1 MCPRL
6 KGSYKMST
14 PFKYNPGVLGDDEL
28 VRSFVVR
35 HKWLELCLEAL
46 KENVES
52 ASSNR
57 HLLVVGPRGSGK
69 TMLVRRVAAEV
80 RSNPEHGRTWFP
92 VVYGEESYQVS
103 SAGEFWLEAMVHLS
117 NNVSGHKFDRTLDE
131 LREEQK
137 DATLRERA
145 LALLLDFAEGKGKR
159 LLLVVE
165 NLNMLCEQITPE
177 SAWELR
183 HTLINEPRIMLLGT
197 ATSRFDAIMHADQ
210 AWYELF
216 AVHELKPLDRK
227 ESHTLWQAVTNQDLR
242 PGHVRAIRILTGG
255 NPRLLTVLAGFA
267 ANRSFRELMEQL
279 VHLIDDHTEY
289 FKGHLDA
296 LPPKERKV
304 FVAVLEYWNPATAAD
319 LAHTARMS
327 VNEVSALL
335 NRLVSRG
342 AVELFEERPRRKLYQ
357 ASERLYNIYYLMRRR
372 GQPADRVRAA
382 VSFMVMFYGGRQL
395 AKTIADLAREACGL
409 RTGKSEDHFTAYA
422 ELAQRVPREIWTRAL
437 EQTPPEF
444 FDRPDAPEAVR
455 HLPKASALGALVKR
469 ANELFRT
476 GNWGEAEQ
484 SYRQAIEVDPNQGRI
499 WQRLGSVLEEMGRSD
514 DAEGAYRKSLEL
526 GPPSALAWDRLGD
539 SLARRGSAA
548 EAEQAFR
555 KAIDLDPK
563 YPCAWHNLG
572 YLLSTRKRHKE
583 AEQACRTAIEIDPE
597 HVGAWNDLGN
607 VLSRSGR
614 LDESERAYRKAIEI
628 DPKYELPWTNLGVLL
643 RKRNR
648 NAEARTCFETAIGL
662 KPEKEHAWYGLGHL
676 ISEVDPPA
684 EAERFWEAA
693 LQVHPTLARCAV
705 HLLDAR
711 LQRGVA
717 TDTLLRE
724 AEEWI
729 EQSGRTANILASM
742 ANFVLRAKLN
752 AALPQAEIWA
762 REGVS
767 KKPNGRVAET
777 LALVLAAQGKWT
789 EALDAIRSLADAAV
803 DSKEALKRV
812 TEFLIQAAS
821 AGQTEA
827 AIKALVGSRGAA
839 VLEPLIVGLRLFLGE
854 SPQVAKEILE
864 IGKDVAER
872 IRELATARVRSTQE
886 VTIASTPAVTSAS
899 AASASSQPSRSTS

>member
-1 MCPRL
+1 MNA
-6 KGSYKMST
+6 

-46 KENVES
+46 KENAAS
-52 ASSNR
+52 TSSNR

-80 RSNPEHGRTWFP
+80 RSNPEYGQTWFP

-117 NNVSGHKFDRTLDE
+117 NSLEHKFGRTLDE

-137 DATLRERA
+137 DARLRERA
-145 LALLLDFAEGKGKR
+145 VAQLLDFAESVSKR

-197 ATSRFDAIMHADQ
+197 ATTRFDEITHAGR

-216 AVHELKPLDRK
+216 AVHELKPLHRK
-227 ESHTLWQAVTNQDLR
+227 ESHTLWQAVANQDLK

-255 NPRLLTVLAGFA
+255 NPRLLTILAGFA

-304 FVAVLEYWNPATAAD
+304 FVAVLEHWNPVTAAD
-319 LAHTARMS
+319 LARSARMS

-342 AVELFEERPRRKLYQ
+342 AVELPGDRPRRKLYQ

-395 AKTIADLAREACGL
+395 ARTIADLAREACGL
-409 RTGKSEDHFTAYA
+409 PAGKSDDHFTAYT
-422 ELAQRVPREIWTRAL
+422 ELAQRVPHEVLARAL

-444 FDRPDAPEAVR
+444 FDRPDTPASVR
-455 HLPKASALGALVKR
+455 CLPKASSVASIMKR
-469 ANELFRT
+469 ANELFRRR
-476 GNWGEAEQ
+476 NWSEAERLYQ
-484 SYRQAIEVDPNQGRI
+484 QAIAVDPNPGPI
-499 WQRLGSVLEEMGRSD
+499 WQRLGWVLEEMGRLKE
-514 DAEGAYRKSLEL
+514 AEEALRKSIDL
-526 GPPSALAWDRLGD
+526 GPARAPAWNSLGD
-539 SLARRGSAA
+539 NLAKQGQLA
-548 EAEQAFR
+548 EAEQAFRRAIDVDPNDPCSWHNLGYLLGTLKRYKEGEQACRKAIELDPGHVGAWSDLGTVLSRRGHLEEAERAFR

-563 YPCAWHNLG
+563 DEVPWVNLG
-572 YLLSTRKRHKE
+572 ALLRRRKRHTE
-583 AEQACRTAIEIDPE
+583 AK
-597 HVGAWNDLGN
+597 
-607 VLSRSGR
+607 S
-614 LDESERAYRKAIEI
+614 AYQ
-628 DPKYELPWTNLGVLL
+628 
-643 RKRNR
+643 
-648 NAEARTCFETAIGL
+648 TAIGL
-662 KPEKEHAWYGLGHL
+662 NPHRSDSWDDLGHL
-676 ISEVDPPA
+676 ISEVDPPE
-684 EAERFWEAA
+684 EAEKFWEEA
-693 LQVHPTLARCAV
+693 LRQHPSLVHCTV
-705 HLLDAR
+705 HLLEAR
-711 LQRGVA
+711 LQRGLDRNVV
-717 TDTLLRE
+717 LSE

-729 EQSGRTANILASM
+729 KRSGRSAAVLASM
-742 ANFVLRAKLN
+742 ARLVLGSNLTE
-752 AALPQAEIWA
+752 ALPRAERWA
-762 REGVS
+762 REAAA
-767 KKPNGRVAET
+767 KDPRERTAEA
-777 LALVLAAQGKWT
+777 LVLVLAAEGKWPD
-789 EALDAIRSLADAAV
+789 ALQTMRPVADATAT
-803 DSKEALKRV
+803 SKEAVQRA
-812 TEFLIQAAS
+812 TEFVIQAAS
-821 AGQTEA
+821 AGHA
-827 AIKALVGSRGAA
+827 RAA
-839 VLEPLIVGLRLFLGE
+839 VEMLTASKGAEALEPLIIGLRIYLGE
-854 SPQVAKEILE
+854 APQVAKEILE
-864 IGKDVAER
+864 IGHDVAER
-872 IRELATARVRSTQE
+872 IRELATPKTQAQTTRDQDAAAE
-886 VTIASTPAVTSAS
+886 PTPAATSAS